1 MSQDYP
7 AAFDDVQPDNL
18 RRAGGPSSVLLF
30 FAAHIAWQ
38 RNPMGSPIPARF
50 LFFIL
55 GLLLLVA
62 IWLSLALGPMSLAL
76 GDSLAAALR
85 LVGVPIEPAGLE
97 QAELILA
104 QIRLP
109 RTLLGCAVGAVLAL
123 CGVAMQGL
131 FRNPLADPGLV
142 GVSSGAALGA
152 AIAIVG
158 STFAPALVPGWEPYV
173 LSVFAFVGGLVVTLL
188 VYRLG
193 RRNGQTHV
201 ATMLLAG
208 IALTALA
215 GAVVGL
221 FTYLADDRTLRSLTF
236 WNLGS
241 LNGASYAR
249 LWPLLLITV
258 AVALWLP
265 RRAKA
270 LNALLLGESEAR
282 HLGFDVERVKREL
295 VICTALGVGAAVA
308 AAGLIGFVGLVV
320 PHLMRLLVGPDHR
333 LLLPASALAGA
344 SLLLLADVAARL
356 VIAPAEL
363 PIGIVTALLGAP
375 FFLYLLLRERV

>member
-1 MSQDYP
+1 M
-7 AAFDDVQPDNL
+7 F
-18 RRAGGPSSVLLF
+18 
-30 FAAHIAWQ
+30 IA
-38 RNPMGSPIPARF
+38 
-50 LFFIL
+50 L
-55 GLLLLVA
+55 GLLLVLA
-62 IWLSLALGPMSLAL
+62 LWLSLALGPVSLPL
-76 GDSLAAALR
+76 GDTLSATLR
-85 LVGVPIEPAGLE
+85 LLGLPVTTDASVQ

-104 QIRLP
+104 QIRMP
-109 RTLLGCAVGAVLAL
+109 RTLLGLAVGMVLAL

-152 AIAIVG
+152 AVAIVG
-158 STFAPALVPGWEPYV
+158 GAAFGGLREAFAPYL
-173 LSVFAFVGGLVVTLL
+173 LSACAFVGGLLVTAL

-193 RRNGQTHV
+193 RRDGQTNV

-215 GAVVGL
+215 GAAIGL
-221 FTYLADDRTLRSLTF
+221 FTYLADDATLRTLTF

-249 LWPLLLITV
+249 LWPLLLATL

-265 RRAKA
+265 RRARA

-282 HLGFDVERVKREL
+282 HLGFDVECLKREL
-295 VICTALGVGAAVA
+295 VFCTALGVGAAVA
-308 AAGLIGFVGLVV
+308 AAGLIGFIGLVV

-344 SLLLLADVAARL
+344 SLLLLADLVARL
-356 VIAPAEL
+356 ALAPAEL
-363 PIGIVTALLGAP
+363 PIGIVTALIGAP
-375 FFLYLLLRERV
+375 FFLYLLVRGRS

>member
-1 MSQDYP
+1 MTSP
-7 AAFDDVQPDNL
+7 FSTRP
-18 RRAGGPSSVLLF
+18 LF
-30 FAAHIAWQ
+30 IA
-38 RNPMGSPIPARF
+38 
-50 LFFIL
+50 L
-55 GLLLLVA
+55 GLLLVLVLVL
-62 IWLSLALGPMSLAL
+62 WLSLALGPVSLPL
-76 GDSLAAALR
+76 GDTLRAALR
-85 LVGVPIEPAGLE
+85 LLGLPLTADASLQ
-97 QAELILA
+97 QAELIMA
-104 QIRLP
+104 QIRMP
-109 RTLLGCAVGAVLAL
+109 RTLLGLTVGMVLAL

-152 AIAIVG
+152 AVAIVG
-158 STFAPALVPGWEPYV
+158 GAAFGGLPEAFAPYL
-173 LSVFAFVGGLVVTLL
+173 LSACAFVGGLLVTAL

-193 RRNGQTHV
+193 RREGQTNV

-215 GAVVGL
+215 GAAIGL
-221 FTYLADDRTLRSLTF
+221 FTYLADDATLRTLTF

-249 LWPLLLITV
+249 LWPLLLATL

-265 RRAKA
+265 RRARA

-282 HLGFDVERVKREL
+282 HLGFDVERLKREL
-295 VICTALGVGAAVA
+295 VFCTALGVGAAVA
-308 AAGLIGFVGLVV
+308 AAGLIGFIGLVV

-344 SLLLLADVAARL
+344 SLLLLADLVARL
-356 VIAPAEL
+356 ALAPAEL
-363 PIGIVTALLGAP
+363 PIGIVTALIGAP
-375 FFLYLLLRERV
+375 FFLYLLVRGRS

>member
-1 MSQDYP
+1 MTS
-7 AAFDDVQPDNL
+7 
-18 RRAGGPSSVLLF
+18 PSSRRPLF
-30 FAAHIAWQ
+30 IA
-38 RNPMGSPIPARF
+38 
-50 LFFIL
+50 L
-55 GLLLLVA
+55 GLLLVLVL
-62 IWLSLALGPMSLAL
+62 WLSLALGPVSLPL
-76 GDSLAAALR
+76 GDTLRAALR
-85 LVGVPIEPAGLE
+85 LLGLPVAADAAVQ
-97 QAELILA
+97 QAELILSR
-104 QIRLP
+104 IRMP
-109 RTLLGCAVGAVLAL
+109 RTLLGLMVGTVLAL

-152 AIAIVG
+152 AVAIVG
-158 STFAPALVPGWEPYV
+158 GAALGGLPEAFAPYL
-173 LSVFAFVGGLVVTLL
+173 LSACAFVGGLLVTAL

-193 RRNGQTHV
+193 RRDGQTHV

-215 GAVVGL
+215 GAAIGL
-221 FTYLADDRTLRSLTF
+221 FTYLADDATLRTLTF

-249 LWPLLLITV
+249 LWPLLLATL

-265 RRAKA
+265 RRARA

-282 HLGFDVERVKREL
+282 HLGFDVERLKREL
-295 VICTALGVGAAVA
+295 VLCTALGVGAAVA
-308 AAGLIGFVGLVV
+308 AAGLIGFIGLVV

-344 SLLLLADVAARL
+344 SLLLLADLAARL
-356 VIAPAEL
+356 ALAPAEL
-363 PIGIVTALLGAP
+363 PIGIVTALIGAP
-375 FFLYLLLRERV
+375 FFLYLLVRGRS